1 MVAQTDN
8 PVCLA
13 WSSSNAVKL
22 FPGKKERI
30 LEALVTLTPAGGLV
44 QSRGRWKVGRLLGRT
59 MRGPGDPLWP
69 GSQLQGACSGPLCLS
84 RGSTLVP
91 WPHCAPTPG
100 LPLPGLQTPLRV
112 TLEAPWPRVLQP
124 SGHSSPVGRR
134 PAVSVSLAAP
144 GLLPGQAASAG
155 AGHPNLPVRCPGL
168 LCPGRVIRE
177 CVPWPVTEHSWPA
190 SGGSQFVSSAQK
202 KRG

>member
-134 PAVSVSLAAP
+134 SAVSVSLAAP
-144 GLLPGQAASAG
+144 GLLPGQAASGVLATQTSPC
-155 AGHPNLPVRCPGL
+155 AARACSAPG
-168 LCPGRVIRE
+168 V
-177 CVPWPVTEHSWPA
+177 
-190 SGGSQFVSSAQK
+190 
-202 KRG
+202 